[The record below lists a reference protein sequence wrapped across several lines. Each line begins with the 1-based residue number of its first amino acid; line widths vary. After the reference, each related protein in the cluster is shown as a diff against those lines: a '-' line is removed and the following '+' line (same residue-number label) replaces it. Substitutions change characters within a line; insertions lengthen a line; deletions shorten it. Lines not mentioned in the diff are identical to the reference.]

1 MLSLANKLYPP
12 PPSEASLTQANQKQQ
27 KLIIGFDLLKFIM
40 AIVVVNIHSG
50 IFEAFKTGTLYD
62 FGCSINKAAVP
73 TFLVISAFL
82 FFSKIR
88 STDGNGIKELI
99 GFEKRANILY
109 LFWIIVL
116 TPFVLFNFHK
126 EFLQL
131 PVLDAITQFV
141 KNYFFGYLFGA
152 SWYLGA
158 LIVGMPI
165 IFLLQKILNARLL
178 WIPTLLLHIYLFNAN
193 TESGLYA
200 WYTENLRTPM
210 LSFPNA
216 LVWLTIGFYL
226 SDKRV
231 IYWFQQ
237 IKNIW
242 YVCILCIYIL
252 FSTIM
257 PDYSYLFRLIAVPAL
272 VAWAY
277 HATPLLNSNNCR
289 KLRIYSTHIYCMHT
303 SVLVVLNHLCVP
315 TTYLR
320 FAIACLI
327 CIAASEL
334 IIRIMSN
341 KHFRWLKYSY

>member
-1 MLSLANKLYPP
+1 
-12 PPSEASLTQANQKQQ
+12 
-27 KLIIGFDLLKFIM
+27 
-40 AIVVVNIHSG
+40 
-50 IFEAFKTGTLYD
+50 
-62 FGCSINKAAVP
+62 
-73 TFLVISAFL
+73 
-82 FFSKIR
+82 
-88 STDGNGIKELI
+88 
-99 GFEKRANILY
+99 
-109 LFWIIVL
+109 
-116 TPFVLFNFHK
+116 
-126 EFLQL
+126 
-131 PVLDAITQFV
+131 
-141 KNYFFGYLFGA
+141 
-152 SWYLGA
+152 
-158 LIVGMPI
+158 
-165 IFLLQKILNARLL
+165 
-178 WIPTLLLHIYLFNAN
+178 
-193 TESGLYA
+193 
-200 WYTENLRTPM
+200 M

-303 SVLVVLNHLCVP
+303 SVLVVLNPLCVP

>member
-1 MLSLANKLYPP
+1 MLSLANKRYP

-158 LIVGMPI
+158 LIMGMPI
-165 IFLLQKILNARLL
+165 IFFLQKILSARLL

-210 LSFPNA
+210 
-216 LVWLTIGFYL
+216 
-226 SDKRV
+226 
-231 IYWFQQ
+231 FQQ

-303 SVLVVLNHLCVP
+303 SVLVVLNPLCVP